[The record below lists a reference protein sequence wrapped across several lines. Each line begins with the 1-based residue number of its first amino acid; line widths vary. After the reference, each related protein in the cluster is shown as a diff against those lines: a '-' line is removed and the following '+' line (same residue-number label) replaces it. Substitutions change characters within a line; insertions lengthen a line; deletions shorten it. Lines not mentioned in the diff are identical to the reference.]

1 MPRILLF
8 LPYAVPGVVAALM
21 WGYIYGDKYGLVGQ
35 IFHMMGVQAPN
46 MLSEQLMLFA
56 IANICTWCFLGYN
69 MLIYYS
75 ALIGIP
81 NDLSELVAD
90 LAAENQNIIGIK
102 DTVDT
107 ISHTRKVIAARSAR
121 HGCAGTCS
129 TSICSTRMHRTCP
142 AFGRSCG
149 TPRDSA
155 WISYRRRNM
164 DWPRPLQHHRRTVS
178 W

>member
-1 MPRILLF
+1 
-8 LPYAVPGVVAALM
+8 M

-56 IANICTWCFLGYN
+56 IANICTWCSLGYN

-121 HGCAGTCS
+121 H
-129 TSICSTRMHRTCP
+129 
-142 AFGRSCG
+142 
-149 TPRDSA
+149 
-155 WISYRRRNM
+155 
-164 DWPRPLQHHRRTVS
+164 
-178 W
+178 

>member
-1 MPRILLF
+1 
-8 LPYAVPGVVAALM
+8 M

-149 TPRDSA
+149 TGTILHGFPIGDGT
-155 WISYRRRNM
+155 WTGPVPCNITGELFLGE
-164 DWPRPLQHHRRTVS
+164 WRTGIRCTVRS
-178 W
+178 PQRLH

>member
-75 ALIGIP
+75 
-81 NDLSELVAD
+81 V
-90 LAAENQNIIGIK
+90 
-102 DTVDT
+102 V
-107 ISHTRKVIAARSAR
+107 
-121 HGCAGTCS
+121 
-129 TSICSTRMHRTCP
+129 RMMMVVMAP
-142 AFGRSCG
+142 S
-149 TPRDSA
+149 
-155 WISYRRRNM
+155 
-164 DWPRPLQHHRRTVS
+164 VS
-178 W
+178 WA